1 MKKSLIILLLIS
13 LTSMAQAIETV
24 KIGWNDLQG
33 KVNLYDNPFD
43 RLTPDQLE
51 NVSVYARIKQI
62 EEFFPYKL
70 TEEMQNKAADAKANL
85 IAEEIDIDYL
95 LEQRL
100 LLIEKRQQAAKETN
114 NLLADRNIEMT
125 GFMLPLEFNNGLVT
139 EFLLVPTLG
148 ACSHKAVPPANQI
161 ILVSAKKAI
170 EAGSPYMPVKVT
182 GTLRITQQ
190 NKDLYLVDGTKSI
203 ERHIA

>member
-125 GFMLPLEFNNGLVT
+125 GFMLPLYRVF
-139 EFLLVPTLG
+139 
-148 ACSHKAVPPANQI
+148 I
-161 ILVSAKKAI
+161 
-170 EAGSPYMPVKVT
+170 SPYVRGVF
-182 GTLRITQQ
+182 
-190 NKDLYLVDGTKSI
+190 S
-203 ERHIA
+203 